1 MKTSMVIFPP
11 VEEADE
17 DGFLAWGGDLEPE
30 TLRLAYQSGIFPWPM
45 ENLPFL
51 WFAPPER
58 AILRVNDFH
67 ISRSLQKLLRQK
79 SWQLRI
85 DTNFQAVIKACA
97 RAPRPGQDGTW
108 ITRDMQRAYCRLHQS
123 GEAHSVEVYL
133 ENELVGGLYGVN
145 WGGYFA
151 GESMFH
157 QVSGASK
164 IALVFLVEHLQKQG
178 VTWIDCE
185 VLNPLFESFGAV
197 EISRDEFMQMLKA
210 ALKEPAIKW
219 NYSVE

>member
-1 MKTSMVIFPP
+1 MKTSPVTFPP

-17 DGFLAWGGDLEPE
+17 DGFLAWGGNLEPE
-30 TLRLAYQSGIFPWPM
+30 TLRLAYRSGIFPWPM

-58 AILRVNDFH
+58 AILRVSDFH

-79 SWQLRI
+79 PWDVRI
-85 DTNFQAVIKACA
+85 DTNFQAVIEACA
-97 RAPRPGQDGTW
+97 CASRPGQDGTW
-108 ITRDMQRAYCRLHQS
+108 ITRDVQRAYCRLHQS
-123 GEAHSVEVYL
+123 GEAHSIEVYL
-133 ENELVGGLYGVN
+133 ENQLVGGLYGVN

-157 QVSGASK
+157 HVSGASK
-164 IALVFLVEHLQKQG
+164 IALVFLVAHLQKQG
-178 VTWIDCE
+178 VTWLDCE

-197 EISRDEFMQMLKA
+197 EISRDEFMQMLQT
-210 ALKEPAIKW
+210 ALKSPAIEW
-219 NYSVE
+219 